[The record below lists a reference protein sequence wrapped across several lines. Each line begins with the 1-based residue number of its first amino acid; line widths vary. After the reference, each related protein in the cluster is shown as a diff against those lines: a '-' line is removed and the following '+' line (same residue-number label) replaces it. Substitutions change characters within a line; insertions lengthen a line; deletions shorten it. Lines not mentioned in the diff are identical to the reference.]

1 MNSLR
6 LLNTLLAVIATLLLG
21 ILLALVSGEDSGLA
35 ARFVKP
41 AYAQAAPNNANLVFH
56 PWVNP
61 RKYIFWD
68 SQNSTIYIYDGG
80 GSLDETLVVGRM
92 GEKLQKK

>member
-1 MNSLR
+1 MTSLR

-21 ILLALVSGEDSGLA
+21 ILLALVSGRDSGFPLG
-35 ARFVKP
+35 FVKP
-41 AYAQAAPNNANLVFH
+41 AYAQAAQNNSNLVFH

-68 SQNSTIYIYDGG
+68 SQTSTIYVYDGG

>member
-1 MNSLR
+1 MTSLR
-6 LLNTLLAVIATLLLG
+6 LLNSLLAVVATLLLG
-21 ILLALVSGEDSGLA
+21 ILLALVSGKDSGFRLGL
-35 ARFVKP
+35 VKP
-41 AYAQAAPNNANLVFH
+41 AYAQAAQNNSNLDFH

-68 SQNSTIYIYDGG
+68 SQNSTIYVYDGG